1 MSKHETIT
9 NFPLEIVDVSLEAG
23 TTDGAI
29 PKWAIA
35 ILGVSALATF
45 AWSFWIFYLLF

>member
-9 NFPLEIVDVSLEAG
+9 NFPLDLVDVSLEVR

-35 ILGVSALATF
+35 ILGVSALATI
-45 AWSFWIFYLLF
+45 AWSFWIFSLLF

>member
-9 NFPLEIVDVSLEAG
+9 NFPLELVDISSEVG

-45 AWSFWIFYLLF
+45 AWSFWIFSLLF

>member
-1 MSKHETIT
+1 MSKRETVA
-9 NFPLEIVDVSLEAG
+9 NFPLELVDVSLEVGERG
-23 TTDGAI
+23 TAI

-45 AWSFWIFYLLF
+45 AWNFWIFSLVF